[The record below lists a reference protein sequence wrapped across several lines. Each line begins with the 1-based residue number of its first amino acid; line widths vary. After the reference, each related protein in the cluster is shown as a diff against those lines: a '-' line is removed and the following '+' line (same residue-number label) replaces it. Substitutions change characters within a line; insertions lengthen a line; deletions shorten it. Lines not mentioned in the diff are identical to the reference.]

1 MAEENI
7 ITRTTK
13 ARADLARLRNIVGQV
28 YSILCARVGWNPREG
43 MSEDEIEE
51 EAKNNITPTQLSN
64 CKDLVLLSP
73 DDLEDRLRAK
83 RTVDAAIVESCRAY
97 AKKIAQLTHPDKLM
111 RFSAQTKAELLEV
124 FHQSHKDLYDNNR
137 AGLIYGYI
145 HVRILRGE
153 SHKVPEELYS
163 HVEDEYNWTSNQMQF
178 ILRQKF
184 IPAVNAYCDGQ
195 QAMAKVLFKQYI
207 ELVRKE
213 RARKKAFE
221 KAMADLKAAY
231 PDEEPPEE
239 MVQKLLTQFK
249 EDIASENNPV
259 GSDADRSGA
268 QVADEEV
275 QTAAENQS
283 VREEV

>member
-1 MAEENI
+1 MAEENV
-7 ITRTTK
+7 ITRVTK
-13 ARADLARLRNIVGQV
+13 ARADLSRLRNIVGQV

-43 MSEDEIEE
+43 MADGEMED
-51 EAKNNITPTQLSN
+51 EAKNNIDPTKLSN
-64 CKDLVLLSP
+64 CKELVLLSP
-73 DDLEDRLRAK
+73 EDLENRLNAK
-83 RTVDAAIVESCRAY
+83 RTVDAAVVESCRAY

-111 RFSAQTKAELLEV
+111 RFSAKVKEQLLEV
-124 FHQSHKDLYDNNR
+124 FHASHKDLHDHNR

-163 HVEDEYNWTSNQMQF
+163 YVEDEYNWTSNQMQF

-184 IPAVNAYCDGQ
+184 IPAVNAYCDGNQ
-195 QAMAKVLFKQYI
+195 SLAKDLFLQYI

-239 MVQKLLTQFK
+239 KVQQLLTQFK
-249 EDIASENNPV
+249 EEIGNENNSADSADV
-259 GSDADRSGA
+259 GESNGMARET
-268 QVADEEV
+268 VE
-275 QTAAENQS
+275 TAPEQQS